1 MFELSKV
8 TYSQTTKGKDVLV
21 DAHYF
26 EYVLNKVDG
35 ITWYWECRY
44 RKKEKCRDSAISDGK
59 TPEDRVKPD
68 HSHRAN
74 IVKTKAN
81 IAVAKT
87 IKESVTGR
95 FATTKPRDVNAVLC
109 KELS

>member
-44 RKKEKCRDSAISDGK
+44 RKKENVVILQYLTGK
-59 TPEDRVKPD
+59 
-68 HSHRAN
+68 HQ
-74 IVKTKAN
+74 KT
-81 IAVAKT
+81 V
-87 IKESVTGR
+87 
-95 FATTKPRDVNAVLC
+95 
-109 KELS
+109 